1 LGGTIV
7 FRHFV
12 EPRPAV
18 AATSV
23 DMKACKLDR
32 LAALTIFGSF
42 LVISSLVI
50 PAAALAADDAAR
62 HPEPGAISAPAGVPA
77 SYVFTH
83 HGWFH
88 PSCVVR
94 IREDEVVGAD
104 QVVRGRAD
112 GAAHLSLSPCAY
124 PRFDLHGHAAPA
136 GLPPQ
141 AASAAYDGYIVYYV
155 YNGSVP
161 NAPTLVNDL
170 IVPPAPTDVADQDI
184 AFFNGILT
192 ATAIMQPVIDFN
204 GETANKWSVESE
216 QCCIDGNDLQTT
228 PVVVAVGDTIRGTVT
243 GSGCSSAGVCSNW
256 AITTADSTT
265 GKSTTLNTTVVNEAP
280 NGITPASLETYGV
293 TSCAMFPA
301 GGESTF
307 TETSLTDSQGNVD
320 TPKYQLLVMQ
330 DVDAEVPRTC
340 GQAGKSSGNDFTVIY
355 GPVAGGTGGTGGG
368 AGGMGGAKGTGGS
381 TGGAGAKGTGGSTGG
396 GGAKGT
402 GGGTGGGGSSGSAG
416 AKGTGGL
423 SGTGGAGGA
432 KGTGGATVVTGTGG
446 SGTGNTGTGGTPGTG
461 GATVVTGTGGS
472 GTGSSGTGGTLGTGG
487 ATVVT
492 GTGGSPAG
500 TGGSSAVSTG
510 GSSGAAGRAGGTG
523 GATTGSSD
531 TNNGSPSSGCSCDT
545 TGNSTPSFSL
555 MFVFMAAAIWS
566 RRRRRS

>member
-1 LGGTIV
+1 
-7 FRHFV
+7 
-12 EPRPAV
+12 
-18 AATSV
+18 
-23 DMKACKLDR
+23 MKACRSDR

-42 LVISSLVI
+42 LVI

-62 HPEPGAISAPAGVPA
+62 HPGPGAIPAPAGVPA

-136 GLPPQ
+136 GEMAPAQLPLE
-141 AASAAYDGYIVYYV
+141 AAGAAYDGYIVYYV
-155 YNGSVP
+155 YGGAVP

-184 AFFNGILT
+184 AFFNGVLT
-192 ATAIMQPVIDFN
+192 ADAIMQPVIDFN

-216 QCCIDGNDLQTT
+216 QCCINGNDLQTT

-243 GSGCSSAGVCSNW
+243 GTGCSSSGICSNW
-256 AITTADSTT
+256 AITTADTT
-265 GKSTTLNTTVVNEAP
+265 SGKSTTLNTTVVNEVP

-307 TETSLTDSQGNVD
+307 TGTSLTDSQGNVD
-320 TPKYQLLVMQ
+320 TLKYQLLVMQ
-330 DVDAEVPRTC
+330 DVDAEVPRDC

-355 GPVAGGTGGTGGG
+355 GPVSTGTGGSGGSGGAGGGTGGTGG
-368 AGGMGGAKGTGGS
+368 AKGTGGT
-381 TGGAGAKGTGGSTGG
+381 TGSGGAAGAKGTGGAGGKGSGGSTGS
-396 GGAKGT
+396 
-402 GGGTGGGGSSGSAG
+402 GGSSGTAG

-423 SGTGGAGGA
+423 SGTGAGGAGGA
-432 KGTGGATVVTGTGG
+432 RGTGGATVVTGTGG
-446 SGTGNTGTGGTPGTG
+446 SPTGSGGGGTGNTGTGGTPGTG
-461 GATVVTGTGGS
+461 GATVVTGA
-472 GTGSSGTGGTLGTGG
+472 GGTTVATGAGGTTVATG
-487 ATVVT
+487 A
-492 GTGGSPAG
+492 GGSPTG
-500 TGGSSAVSTG
+500 SGGSSAVSTG
-510 GSSGAAGRAGGTG
+510 GSSGTAGRAGGTG
-523 GATTGSSD
+523 GATTGSGD
-531 TNNGSPSSGCSCDT
+531 TNDGSPSSGCSCDV
-545 TGNSTPSFSL
+545 TGNPTPGFSL
-555 MFVFMAAAIWS
+555 AFVFIATAFWG